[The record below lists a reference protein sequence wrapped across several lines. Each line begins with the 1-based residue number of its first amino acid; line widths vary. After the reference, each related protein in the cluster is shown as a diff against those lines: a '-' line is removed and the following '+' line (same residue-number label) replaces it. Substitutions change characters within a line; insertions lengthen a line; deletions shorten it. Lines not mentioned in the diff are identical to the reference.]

1 MVTVLVCGQVVP
13 AGGLVPITVPTGA
26 FEPTFSVVETRC
38 TRCSA
43 ACAAVSVSFCTS
55 GTTEVKGPS
64 ETRMVIVDP
73 FDTRPAGLVLVTEPL
88 GTVSLCTRAPCLT
101 VKLSAVRTA
110 VAWVTLSPDTE
121 GTCVNRPEVSHQP
134 PSPSPT
140 PSAMITTTMSS
151 RGLNSQRF
159 RKGSRPPRYRPPW
172 YRPPRY
178 RSPSSRS
185 TTSVCES
192 SRPPPRNCPIPDGPV
207 PSGSGPAWLVRDS
220 PVLDRPV
227 SCMLAGGGVA
237 LRAHHPLVAAGV
249 SRSSHGASAS
259 PWTPAPITPVSPLE
273 SGLLDWVRPSLT
285 WRTALKNSPAS
296 EKRLAGSRL
305 VAASTSWST
314 AAGIPWTSVDG
325 AGTPELTCW

>member
-151 RGLNSQRF
+151 RGGTGR
-159 RKGSRPPRYRPPW
+159 RGTGPRGTGHRPRGPRRACASPPG
-172 YRPPRY
+172 RR
-178 RSPSSRS
+178 RG
-185 TTSVCES
+185 T
-192 SRPPPRNCPIPDGPV
+192 V
-207 PSGSGPAWLVRDS
+207 PSRTGQCRADPG
-220 PVLDRPV
+220 RPGW
-227 SCMLAGGGVA
+227 CALAPCLTGQY
-237 LRAHHPLVAAGV
+237 RACWP
-249 SRSSHGASAS
+249 
-259 PWTPAPITPVSPLE
+259 
-273 SGLLDWVRPSLT
+273 
-285 WRTALKNSPAS
+285 
-296 EKRLAGSRL
+296 
-305 VAASTSWST
+305 VAASRCGPTT
-314 AAGIPWTSVDG
+314 R
-325 AGTPELTCW
+325 